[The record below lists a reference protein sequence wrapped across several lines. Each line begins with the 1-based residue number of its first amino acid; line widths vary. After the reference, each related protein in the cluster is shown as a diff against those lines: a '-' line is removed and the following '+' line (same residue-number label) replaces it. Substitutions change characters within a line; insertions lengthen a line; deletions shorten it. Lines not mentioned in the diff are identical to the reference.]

1 MTGAT
6 GGRGHES
13 PLLSV
18 SNGGARNQSL
28 FSANADNGKLR
39 KIGGI
44 FLGLQSSP
52 ARY

>member
-13 PLLSV
+13 PLLST
-18 SNGGARNQSL
+18 SNGGARKRILPATS
-28 FSANADNGKLR
+28 ADNRKLH
-39 KIGGI
+39 KFFGV
-44 FLGLQSSP
+44 FFGLRSSP